1 MGDSL
6 SHLDDLLLKRDG
18 REKSKQSASTQAR
31 IGLTCDSC
39 VLCTTFCLSLKLAT
53 NRGENC
59 LN

>member
-1 MGDSL
+1 MG
-6 SHLDDLLLKRDG
+6 DDLLLKRDG